1 MNILITGTSS
11 GMGNALA
18 KIYLEKGNIV
28 FGISRHYNHNLSG
41 YPNYNHLS
49 LDLMD
54 ENIGGEIR
62 GFFKNTKILDLVV
75 LNAGILPPVNDLKS
89 TMMSDINKVMRVN
102 VWANKEI
109 IDTLSE
115 ISEEIKQIVAVSSGA
130 AVSGARGWNVY
141 SISKA
146 ALNMMIS
153 LYSKEMPDIHFTAL
167 APGVIDTGMQ
177 EYIYGL
183 PEEKHFP
190 VVKRL
195 REMRD
200 SGEMLSPE
208 EAVKN
213 LVRVFPLLKRYKS
226 GEFLDVRDI

>member
-18 KIYLEKGNIV
+18 RFYLKNGDIV
-28 FGISRHYNHNLSG
+28 FGISRNYNDNLSG
-41 YPNYNHLS
+41 YNNYNHLS

-54 ENIGGEIR
+54 ENTSGEIKDFLR
-62 GFFKNTKILDLVV
+62 DTKILDLVV
-75 LNAGILPPVNDLKS
+75 LNAGILPPVNDLKN
-89 TMMSDINKVMRVN
+89 TTMSDINKVMRVN

-115 ISEEIKQIVAVSSGA
+115 IFEEIKQIVAISSGA
-130 AVSGARGWNVY
+130 AVSGARGWNAY
-141 SISKA
+141 AISKA
-146 ALNMMIS
+146 ALNIMIS
-153 LYSKEMPDIHFTAL
+153 LYSKEIAGTHFSAV

-177 EYIYGL
+177 EYIFGL

-200 SGEMLSPE
+200 NGEMLSPE
-208 EAVKN
+208 EAAKN
-213 LVRVFPLLKRYKS
+213 LVRVFPLLKQYKS
-226 GEFLDVRDI
+226 GEFIDVRDI